1 MNAGQVESTAR
12 VEEANA
18 GGRGGLGTVR
28 NAVRLLELLGEGP
41 AYQQLTDLA
50 ERSQMSIPTVHR
62 LLRSLVLADL
72 VVQDPRSSRYGLGPE
87 LTRLSN
93 HYLSRLPLLGALGPY
108 LGQLRDQIGTTIHVE
123 TLVHGEVVYVDR
135 VDGSD
140 RGPYRDTHRVAPAL
154 SCAGGRLLAARS
166 TDEEWTR
173 ALERADEIDRT
184 TAQAEGARDEWAA
197 ADHLAH
203 EPDDPTQPAEVAVPL
218 VDGQGLTVA
227 ALAAT
232 LERPDDTDTVTRVA
246 THLARAAR
254 AAGRTLGHV

>member
-1 MNAGQVESTAR
+1 MNAGRAEEPVPR
-12 VEEANA
+12 VEDT

-50 ERSQMSIPTVHR
+50 ERSQLSIPTVHR

-108 LGQLRDQIGTTIHVE
+108 LSQLRDQIGTTIHVE
-123 TLVHGEVVYVDR
+123 TLVRGEVVYVDR
-135 VDGSD
+135 VDGTD
-140 RGPYRDTHRVAPAL
+140 RGPYRDTHRVGPAL

-166 TDEEWTR
+166 SQEEWDR
-173 ALERADEIDRT
+173 ALHQADEVDRSA
-184 TAQAEGARDEWAA
+184 AQEAGARSAWAA
-197 ADHLAH
+197 ADHLVH
-203 EPDDPTQPAEVAVPL
+203 EPADPTLPAEVAVAL
-218 VDGQGLTVA
+218 VDGQGSAVA

-232 LERPDDTDTVTRVA
+232 VEDLEDTEQVSRIA
-246 THLARAAR
+246 GHLARAAR